1 MLCAAVTSPGPHTH
15 LTSASGY
22 PEKGNGTE
30 WARKIRLH
38 GSIAA
43 MVHPSFMKMREK
55 SIAVKKN
62 IIYIR
67 KKLKRMN
74 LRMFLRMPFYEMHPN
89 LENLS
94 LEKNKKKKNRHAS
107 IHSKQSQ
114 ILHKENEVLT

>member
-1 MLCAAVTSPGPHTH
+1 
-15 LTSASGY
+15 
-22 PEKGNGTE
+22 
-30 WARKIRLH
+30 
-38 GSIAA
+38 
-43 MVHPSFMKMREK
+43 
-55 SIAVKKN
+55 
-62 IIYIR
+62 
-67 KKLKRMN
+67 MN